1 MKIKIT
7 ENQLKKIID
16 KNKETINEGW
26 FDEILSIGKTLFGPL
41 LGLGKNSGDVSYLK
55 DNIDA
60 LFPSDEDKE
69 KLKKALE
76 KKEKESEN
84 TKPSKKK
91 EEPTKEKKK
100 EEPSGEEKTITK
112 SSYVIQIDNPK
123 REKIA
128 VVWGGWPSAEWGGKQ
143 MKSKYGKYLKGK
155 NVIYSNFEN
164 ETIFEIEKI
173 LEKEGYDDY
182 EISSVFGFSRGG
194 INAWNTIGQL
204 PTDVFIGLIDPS
216 TSQSHL
222 SIKNLTNVFMMY
234 NDNNWRGY
242 PTIKERLPIAAKNL
256 GKNAKKVNLSH
267 SEIPKKFFEDYYN
280 KL

>member
-1 MKIKIT
+1 MKIKVT
-7 ENQLKKIID
+7 ENQLKKIIE
-16 KNKETINEGW
+16 KNKQTINEGW
-26 FDEILSIGKTLFGPL
+26 FDEIISIGKNIFGPL
-41 LGLGKNSGDVSYLK
+41 LGIGKNSDDVSYLK
-55 DNIDA
+55 DKIDD

-69 KLKKALE
+69 KLKKTLE
-76 KKEKESEN
+76 KKEKESEI
-84 TKPSKKK
+84 TKTPKKK

-100 EEPSGEEKTITK
+100 EEPSGKEKTITK
-112 SSYVIQIDNPK
+112 GSYVIQIGNPE
-123 REKIA
+123 RENIA

-143 MKSKYGKYLKGK
+143 MKSKYGQYLKGK

-164 ETIFEIEKI
+164 DSIFEIEKI

-182 EISSVFGFSRGG
+182 EISSVCGFSRGG

-222 SIKNLTNVFMMY
+222 SIKNPTNVVMMY
-234 NDNNWRGY
+234 NDNNWGSY
-242 PTIKERLPIAAKNL
+242 PTIKQRLPIAAKNL
-256 GKNAKKVNLSH
+256 GKNAKKVNLPH
-267 SEIPKKFFEDYYN
+267 SEIPKKFFEDYYG